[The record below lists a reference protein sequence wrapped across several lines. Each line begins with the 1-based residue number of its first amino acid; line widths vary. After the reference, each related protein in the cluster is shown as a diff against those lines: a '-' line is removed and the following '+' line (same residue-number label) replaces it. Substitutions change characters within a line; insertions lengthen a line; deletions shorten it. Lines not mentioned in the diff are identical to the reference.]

1 MPPAVQGRV
10 GNLPFELSS
19 FVGRRRE
26 VTEAKRLLSATRLV
40 TLTGIGGVGKTRLAL
55 RVAADV
61 ARAFGDGVWLVELG
75 ELQDSELLPDAVISA
90 LGLCEQAAHPPL
102 TLLTEYLAERRLLL
116 VLDNCEHLVNAAAA
130 LAETLLKACADL
142 RILATSRE
150 PLGIGGEAAL
160 RVPPLSAPDPGRVIT
175 SLQGLSSFDAVN
187 LFTERAAAAVSGFD
201 LTDDNSGA
209 VAGICSRLDGLPLPI
224 ELAAARLRAMSTE
237 QILHRL
243 TGRFQLLTGGSRG
256 APTRQQTLRLC
267 VDWSYELCT
276 VRERA
281 LWSRLAVFA
290 GGFELDAA
298 EGICAGELSAEE
310 LLDLVASLVD
320 KSILIREESGDV
332 VRYRL
337 LETLREYGAERCRES
352 GEYESVRR
360 RHRDWYE
367 QLALRAEDEWIG
379 PQQLQW
385 IARIEREQ
393 TNLRDAMEF
402 CIAEPEGEEVG
413 LPLVTALYPF
423 WRACGRFSEGRRWLE
438 RVLDLQ
444 AGQPTVA
451 HVKALCAASGLA
463 AVQGDISAAA
473 ARAQEGQALADQ
485 SGDTE
490 MNALATAATGR
501 LALRSGDLARAVT
514 CFDTALEQLPI
525 TPFTLQRIWS
535 MLGLGLACGLL
546 GDTARAIRCHEEVL
560 ALTESVG
567 ESVYRGWSLWALGS
581 ALWQQNDRARASE
594 LIEQGLRLTRSADD
608 PLGCAWCLQT
618 LAWMAAEEH
627 RAQRAAMLLGAA
639 ESLRRSVGSPKVV
652 FSDLSVHQAECERNT
667 RSALGEREF
676 DAAFTR
682 GSGLSAGDAVAYALD
697 EQRPAVSSRG
707 GAASGLTHR
716 EQQVADLVAQ
726 GLTNRAI
733 AGKLVISQRTA
744 QGHVAHVLT
753 KLGFT
758 SRSQIAAWV
767 VEQTHDSQP

>member
-102 TLLTEYLAERRLLL
+102 TLLTEYLAQRRLLL

-160 RVPPLSAPDPGRVIT
+160 RVPPLSAPDPDRVP
-175 SLQGLSSFDAVN
+175 SAQGLSSFDAVT

-237 QILHRL
+237 QILRRL
-243 TGRFQLLTGGSRG
+243 TGRFQLLTVGSRG

-281 LWSRLAVFA
+281 LWGRLAVFA

-320 KSILIREESGDV
+320 KSILIREEPGDV

-352 GEYESVRR
+352 GAYEILRR

-367 QLALRAEDEWIG
+367 ELALRAEAEWIG

-385 IARIEREQ
+385 IARLEREQ

-402 CIAEPEGEEVG
+402 CISAPEGKKVG
-413 LPLVTALYPF
+413 LPLVTALHPF

-438 RVLDLQ
+438 RVLALQ
-444 AGQPTVA
+444 ADQPTVA
-451 HVKALCAASGLA
+451 HVRALCAASGLA
-463 AVQGDISAAA
+463 AAQGDISAAGA
-473 ARAQEGQALADQ
+473 LTQRGQALADQ

-490 MNALATAATGR
+490 MNALATAAAGR
-501 LALRSGDLARAVT
+501 LALRSGDLGRAIT
-514 CFDTALEQLPI
+514 CFDTALGQFG
-525 TPFTLQRIWS
+525 TNKVTLQRIWS
-535 MLGLGLACGLL
+535 LLGLGLACGLL
-546 GDTARAIRCHEEVL
+546 GDTARAIRCYEEVL
-560 ALTESVG
+560 ALTEPVG

-581 ALWQQNDRARASE
+581 ALWQQNDRARAAE

-618 LAWMAAEEH
+618 LAWMAAEEN
-627 RAQRAAMLLGAA
+627 RAQRAAVLLGAA

-667 RSALGEREF
+667 RSTLGGRAF
-676 DAAFTR
+676 DAAFRR
-682 GSGLSAGDAVAYALD
+682 GSGLSAGDAVSYALD
-697 EQRPAVSSRG
+697 ERRPAVSSHVD
-707 GAASGLTHR
+707 AAISLTHR
-716 EQQVADLVAQ
+716 ERQVADLVAQ

-733 AGKLVISQRTA
+733 AEKLVISQRTA
-744 QGHVAHVLT
+744 QGHVEHVLA

-758 SRSQIAAWV
+758 SRVQIAAWV
-767 VEQTHDSQP
+767 VDQTHDSQP